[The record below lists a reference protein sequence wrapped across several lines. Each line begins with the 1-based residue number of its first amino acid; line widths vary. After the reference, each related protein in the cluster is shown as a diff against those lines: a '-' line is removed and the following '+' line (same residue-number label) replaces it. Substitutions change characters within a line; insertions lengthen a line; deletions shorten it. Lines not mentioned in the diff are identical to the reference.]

1 MNDRWTDETRE
12 LVADAIANADSLTGT
27 IGPAVLAVLTAL
39 ADAGLLTEPGGE
51 TREEWANLSSNGTL
65 IIRRGRGE
73 GCRANALED
82 ATRFGSVAARR
93 TVHIG
98 PWREA
103 SDVE

>member
-1 MNDRWTDETRE
+1 MSARWTDETLA
-12 LVADAIANADSLTGT
+12 LVVETLYEADGMPDRDKAAD
-27 IGPAVLAVLTAL
+27 VLTAL